1 MTLMITVT
9 DEAALKAEA
18 TAAAAGGD
26 LSAEEWADL
35 RLGVAC
41 DLEMVVNPL
50 CGPGY
55 WISTMSNAA
64 SGSAE
69 LANDSRSRRLCCNQL
84 QMASSRLD

>member
-1 MTLMITVT
+1 MLECYRQKKMSKKPVKPATKKTYVMTLMISVT
-9 DEAALKAEA
+9 DEAALKAAAA
-18 TAAAAGGD
+18 TAAAGGD

-55 WISTMSNAA
+55 WVDHV
-64 SGSAE
+64 E
-69 LANDSRSRRLCCNQL
+69 CRRGTLT
-84 QMASSRLD
+84 

>member
-1 MTLMITVT
+1 MLPSEKNAEKPVKPASKNTYVMTLMITVT

-18 TAAAAGGD
+18 TAAAAGGN

-50 CGPGY
+50 CGPGFGVF
-55 WISTMSNAA
+55 NAQ
-64 SGSAE
+64 
-69 LANDSRSRRLCCNQL
+69 CQPIIVV
-84 QMASSRLD
+84 

>member
-1 MTLMITVT
+1 MLPSEKNAEKPVKSASTNTYVMTLMITVS

-18 TAAAAGGD
+18 AAAAAGGD

-55 WISTMSNAA
+55 WVDH
-64 SGSAE
+64 GE
-69 LANDSRSRRLCCNQL
+69 CRRGTL
-84 QMASSRLD
+84 S